1 MEIWELE
8 IWKSENLEIQKF
20 GIQTKHKTRI
30 TKSKSM
36 SPHMCGV
43 VGKSSW
49 PHFVPFVT
57 NFPMDRKMQKKS
69 KKLRI
74 SFGGPMLL
82 STLGEVIGVY
92 RISLMIKVAPSPN
105 FLKWRQTKN
114 SGGGGTG
121 KSSGGGK
128 SAWGG
133 KGGGGGKGKGAWG
146 GKDGG
151 GGKGIKAKGKM
162 ARVLAEAKSSRR
174 T

>member
-1 MEIWELE
+1 MHGRGPAVAPPAARVEIWELE

-57 NFPMDRKMQKKS
+57 NFPMDRKMQKQS

-74 SFGGPMLL
+74 SVGGPMLL
-82 STLGEVIGVY
+82 STQLVRLLVFIVFH
-92 RISLMIKVAPSPN
+92 S
-105 FLKWRQTKN
+105 
-114 SGGGGTG
+114 
-121 KSSGGGK
+121 
-128 SAWGG
+128 
-133 KGGGGGKGKGAWG
+133 
-146 GKDGG
+146 
-151 GGKGIKAKGKM
+151 
-162 ARVLAEAKSSRR
+162 
-174 T
+174 